1 MMFEEQFQRIIE
13 LNVRFLIYEKSGSG
27 IADRVIHFISSYF
40 VALLTNR
47 LFIFDTNWPEFI
59 DTMQSSLNYEPE
71 FVIPWLSQFNLTKK
85 KLSLDI
91 QNNLTVGVYW
101 FSFDRYTKDY
111 DYEKHCRER
120 ILIFKGHTGGVV
132 HTIKSNSSIYRKFLT
147 IDLEMNPE
155 NMFGCLYHSLFT
167 YRLFALM
174 KRVPLIPSNNQLADD
189 VRIRQAALKRWKFP
203 LECFQS
209 FENKCQLNNSGL
221 NILSN
226 SNPVFHVQYANDRI
240 LAFELGIFDNFLFSL
255 CEQHIISRD
264 SGFGRFAA
272 FASVKLRNIYS
283 MVPNEQSSC
292 QNQSLPLAKAAYY
305 WSGI

>member
-1 MMFEEQFQRIIE
+1 MTR
-13 LNVRFLIYEKSGSG
+13 
-27 IADRVIHFISSYF
+27 
-40 VALLTNR
+40 TN
-47 LFIFDTNWPEFI
+47 I
-59 DTMQSSLNYEPE
+59 
-71 FVIPWLSQFNLTKK
+71 
-85 KLSLDI
+85 SLD
-91 QNNLTVGVYW
+91 
-101 FSFDRYTKDY
+101 
-111 DYEKHCRER
+111 EKIILKKSENFFTCSQQIINTNETLFRETNQ
-120 ILIFKGHTGGVV
+120 IPIIF
-132 HTIKSNSSIYRKFLT
+132 L
-147 IDLEMNPE
+147 
-155 NMFGCLYHSLFT
+155 
-167 YRLFALM
+167 
-174 KRVPLIPSNNQLADD
+174 LADD
-189 VRIRQAALKRWKFP
+189 VRIRQAALKRWKFS

-283 MVPNEQSSC
+283 MGPNEQSSC